1 MVGETPLSEFGRGGY
16 NHDITVQKESRS
28 QLEREKHQAEN
39 RVLAWS
45 IQSPK
50 FHP

>member
-1 MVGETPLSEFGRGGY
+1 MVGKTPLPEFDRGGY
-16 NHDITVQKESRS
+16 NYDITVQKEPHS

-45 IQSPK
+45 TYSSK